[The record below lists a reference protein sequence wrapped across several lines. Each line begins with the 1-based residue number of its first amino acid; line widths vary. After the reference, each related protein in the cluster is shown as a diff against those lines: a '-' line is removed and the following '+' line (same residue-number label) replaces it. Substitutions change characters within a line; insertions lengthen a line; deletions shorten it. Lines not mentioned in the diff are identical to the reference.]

1 MIADDEILVRVH
13 AASVDRGTWH
23 MMAGLPYPIRLA
35 GFGFRAPKA
44 PNPGRSVAGTV
55 ESMGKDVTGLM
66 PGDEVYGT
74 CHGSFAP
81 YARAR
86 AARLAPKPANLT
98 FEHAAAVPVSALTAC
113 VYRPDMPVLL
123 LATRRLS
130 RGLDG
135 CGRNS
140 PSPR

>member
-1 MIADDEILVRVH
+1 MKTTTGGRPAEPMPDTAGAEMMKAIVQDAYGTVPEDVLRLAPIARPMIADDEILVRVH

-66 PGDEVYGT
+66 PGDEVRHLPRLVRPIRPRQG
-74 CHGSFAP
+74 GP
-81 YARAR
+81 ARA
-86 AARLAPKPANLT
+86 
-98 FEHAAAVPVSALTAC
+98 
-113 VYRPDMPVLL
+113 
-123 LATRRLS
+123 
-130 RGLDG
+130 
-135 CGRNS
+135 
-140 PSPR
+140 